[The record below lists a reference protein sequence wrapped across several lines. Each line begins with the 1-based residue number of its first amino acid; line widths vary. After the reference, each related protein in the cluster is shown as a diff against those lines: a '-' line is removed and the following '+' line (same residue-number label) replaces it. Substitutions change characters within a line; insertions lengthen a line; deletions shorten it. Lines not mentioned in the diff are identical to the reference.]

1 MVIPT
6 AIHPQ
11 PMEAAVQDSAPITVV
26 HEAAPSVE
34 APSEAD
40 VRVAEAVQAADED
53 AIRP

>member
-1 MVIPT
+1 
-6 AIHPQ
+6 
-11 PMEAAVQDSAPITVV
+11 MEAAVQDSAPITVV
-26 HEAAPSVE
+26 HEA